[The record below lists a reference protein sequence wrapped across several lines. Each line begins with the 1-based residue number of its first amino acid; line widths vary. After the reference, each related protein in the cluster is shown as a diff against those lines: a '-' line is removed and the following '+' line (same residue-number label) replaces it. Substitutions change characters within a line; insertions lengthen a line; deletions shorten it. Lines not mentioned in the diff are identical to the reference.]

1 MRRLAIVNQKG
12 GTGKTTSA
20 WAIMAG
26 AAARG
31 KRTLAI
37 DMDPQG
43 NLSYL
48 LDADLSL
55 PTIVNVLAGDAN
67 LKNAIQHTGR
77 GTIIPA
83 GPGIASLT
91 DTDALL
97 RILDP
102 VYRGYDL
109 MVIDCPPTLSTTLL
123 ACIRAATEVLIPLQA
138 EPLSIQGLY
147 QMRGCLDQVQY
158 SGKID
163 GAFLTRYSGRST
175 ITKEMAK
182 AIKAR
187 CEQLQMP
194 YIDTPIREGVAVR
207 EAQLVGQDL
216 FAYAPKSNAAKDYS
230 LLLDALHL

>member
-1 MRRLAIVNQKG
+1 MRRIAIVNQKG

-31 KRTLAI
+31 RRALAI

-55 PTIVNVLAGDAN
+55 PTIVDVLAGNASLKDA
-67 LKNAIQHTGR
+67 AQYTGR
-77 GTIIPA
+77 GAIIPA
-83 GPGIASLT
+83 GPGITSLT
-91 DTDALL
+91 DPDALL
-97 RILDP
+97 RVLDP
-102 VYRGYDL
+102 LYRGYDL
-109 MVIDCPPTLSTTLL
+109 IIIDCAPTLSTQLL

-147 QMRGCLDQVQY
+147 QIRGSLDQAQY

-175 ITKEMAK
+175 ITKEMAR

-187 CEQLQMP
+187 CEQLQIP
-194 YIDTPIREGVAVR
+194 YIDTPIREGVAIR
-207 EAQLVGQDL
+207 EAQLMGESI
-216 FAYAPKSNAAKDYS
+216 FEYAPKSNPAKDYN
-230 LLLDALHL
+230 LLLDALHI